1 MFGEELQYKF
11 MFDYI
16 KATVMALIGVG
27 GILGLGFGLE
37 YYGLMSTKFF
47 APKFEAVRRETFEQS
62 KSYNQGTIQ
71 EIENMYL
78 EYIKADEEHKKA
90 IGRIVLHRL
99 ADFDKSKLSPELQEF
114 VRNIKNY

>member
-1 MFGEELQYKF
+1 MIN
-11 MFDYI
+11 YI
-16 KATVMALIGVG
+16 KEFSKDYAKTILSVAALLLLGVG
-27 GILGLGFGLE
+27 CVFSLE
-37 YYGLMSTKFF
+37 YYGLMSTKYF

-62 KSYNQGTIQ
+62 KAYNQGTIQ